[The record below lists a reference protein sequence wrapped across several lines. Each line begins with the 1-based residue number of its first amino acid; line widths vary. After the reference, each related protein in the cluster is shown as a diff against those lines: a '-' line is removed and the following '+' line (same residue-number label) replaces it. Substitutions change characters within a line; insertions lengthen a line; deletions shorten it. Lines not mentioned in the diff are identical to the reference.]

1 MEINSGGI
9 MKPVESYTIQYNG
22 TYKIPA
28 EQMCHIKDFNPF
40 YDGTGSHLYGQS
52 PLKAGLRSMT
62 TNNEATESGVKFL
75 QNQTARGILMSDEG
89 DLNEVQAQQL
99 KDKFRKNHQGS
110 QKAGEYLTPPKK
122 FHGEPLCLKPSEMS
136 LIEQYNASIKDL
148 CNIYN
153 VPVTLLNN
161 TESSTYN
168 NVKEAKKALY
178 QNCIIPEL
186 IKIQDELNRWLAPM
200 YGDNICIEYDFSV
213 IPELQEETDKI
224 VEQMSKAWWLT
235 PNEKRA
241 AMSYD
246 HDDANP
252 ILDEYYIPANL
263 IPASGA
269 DIEMPDIVETE
280 TNINEMPPDHFA
292 TQSEAESRANAMGG
306 AGSHSH
312 NGFYMPYNTHQQYL
326 DALNS
331 DDESKKKTL

>member
-1 MEINSGGI
+1 
-9 MKPVESYTIQYNG
+9 
-22 TYKIPA
+22 
-28 EQMCHIKDFNPF
+28 
-40 YDGTGSHLYGQS
+40 
-52 PLKAGLRSMT
+52 
-62 TNNEATESGVKFL
+62 
-75 QNQTARGILMSDEG
+75 
-89 DLNEVQAQQL
+89 
-99 KDKFRKNHQGS
+99 
-110 QKAGEYLTPPKK
+110 
-122 FHGEPLCLKPSEMS
+122 MS

-153 VPVTLLNN
+153 VPVTLFNN

-178 QNCIIPEL
+178 QNCVIPEL

-246 HDDANP
+246 YDDANP

-269 DIEMPDIVETE
+269 NIEMPDIVETE

-292 TQSEAESRANAMGG
+292 TQSEAESRANQMGG

-312 NGFYMPYNTHQQYL
+312 NGFYMPFNTHQEYL
-326 DALNS
+326 DNIS
-331 DDESKKKTL
+331 DKSVISE